1 MYRADRKM
9 LGQATIEEKYKENMK
24 GKKERE
30 RKVWHDI
37 FKMMKGKKLQ
47 PRILYPTSCSFKFN
61 GEIKS
66 FTDKQKLREFSPPD

>member
-1 MYRADRKM
+1 M

-47 PRILYPTSCSFKFN
+47 PIILYAERLSFRFYR
-61 GEIKS
+61 EIKS
-66 FTDKQKLREFSPPD
+66 FRGKSSANSAPPN